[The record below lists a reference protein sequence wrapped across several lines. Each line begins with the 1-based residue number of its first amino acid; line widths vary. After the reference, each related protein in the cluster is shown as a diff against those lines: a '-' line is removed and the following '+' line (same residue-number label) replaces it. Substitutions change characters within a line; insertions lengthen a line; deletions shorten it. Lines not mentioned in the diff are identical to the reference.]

1 MKQIRNILIFFL
13 LLSNLSVAQY
23 IPGKYIGTV
32 DSRDFNDLNG
42 KVSIQIYLSNTR
54 VDSLELVEFDHDI
67 YHKIHGP
74 AAIKSKNTIP
84 GEVIT
89 KQSIAVD
96 GITGATISSNSILL
110 GIARAVE
117 KGFDGKLNDGIYT
130 GTARGRKDAHHSGII
145 GIRLI
150 IRNNKISNIEVDS
163 VDQTTNHK
171 RWGYYVEKAIKDI
184 PNSVISSQSLKVDA
198 ISQATNTSNAILL
211 AVARAL
217 EKALQK

>member
-74 AAIKSKNTIP
+74 AAIKSKNTTP

-89 KQSIAVD
+89 KQSISVD
-96 GITGATISSNSILL
+96 GITGATTS
-110 GIARAVE
+110 
-117 KGFDGKLNDGIYT
+117 
-130 GTARGRKDAHHSGII
+130 RKMF
-145 GIRLI
+145 
-150 IRNNKISNIEVDS
+150 
-163 VDQTTNHK
+163 T
-171 RWGYYVEKAIKDI
+171 KAIE
-184 PNSVISSQSLKVDA
+184 S
-198 ISQATNTSNAILL
+198 
-211 AVARAL
+211 AL
-217 EKALQK
+217 EGAIK